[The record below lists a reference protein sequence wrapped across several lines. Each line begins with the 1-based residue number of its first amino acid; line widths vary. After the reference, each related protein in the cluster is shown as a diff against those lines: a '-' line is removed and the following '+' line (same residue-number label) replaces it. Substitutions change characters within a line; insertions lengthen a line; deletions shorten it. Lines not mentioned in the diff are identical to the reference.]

1 MLTNK
6 FNEVLSFQN
15 LKNVGIVHIFFLLMN
30 SFYSC
35 FRKAISCISLLAYDF
50 FFFLAYL
57 TVLKDFLNS
66 SLYAHFWEVKSP
78 P

>member
-1 MLTNK
+1 MLINK

-15 LKNVGIVHIFFLLMN
+15 LKNVDIVYIFFYYI